1 MLTGFL
7 ISCKNN
13 QEANSEIITKPA
25 NQLEAAN
32 WLIGKW
38 GNSEN
43 GIDATEIWAR
53 ENDSV
58 YTGISYSIR
67 DKKDTVSLER
77 IRLEKQNDKLVYVPV
92 VKEQNAGEV
101 VKFTLTSSVGQQLIF
116 ENPEHDFPQK
126 VSYKLITKDSL
137 IAEISGIYKGKERS
151 EKFPMHRMELKTG
164 SCLPSKQPPVIN
176 SLKF

>member
-1 MLTGFL
+1 MNIKIIGLAIILTGCY

-13 QEANSEIITKPA
+13 QDANSETLTKSP
-25 NQLEAAN
+25 NELETAN

-43 GIDATEIWAR
+43 GIDVTEIWKK

-58 YTGISYSIR
+58 YTGISYAIR

-77 IRLEKQNDKLVYVPV
+77 IRLEKQKDNLVYIPL
-92 VKEQNAGEV
+92 VKDQNAGEV
-101 VKFTLTSSVGQQLIF
+101 VKFTLTSSEKHKLVF

-137 IAEISGIYKGKERS
+137 LAEISGIYKGKAQC
-151 EKFPMHRMELKTG
+151 EKFPMSRVE
-164 SCLPSKQPPVIN
+164 
-176 SLKF
+176 

>member
-1 MLTGFL
+1 MNIKLIGLAIILTAFF

-13 QEANSEIITKPA
+13 QDANSETLTKPTNA
-25 NQLEAAN
+25 LETAN

-43 GIDATEIWAR
+43 GMDITEIWTK

-58 YTGISYSIR
+58 YTGISYAIR

-77 IRLEKQNDKLVYVPV
+77 IRLEKQKDKLVYIPV
-92 VKEQNAGEV
+92 VKDQNAGEV
-101 VKFTLTSSVGQQLIF
+101 VKFTLTSSEEQELVF

-137 IAEISGIYKGKERS
+137 LAEISGIYKGKEQS
-151 EKFPMHRMELKTG
+151 EKFPMHRKE
-164 SCLPSKQPPVIN
+164 
-176 SLKF
+176 